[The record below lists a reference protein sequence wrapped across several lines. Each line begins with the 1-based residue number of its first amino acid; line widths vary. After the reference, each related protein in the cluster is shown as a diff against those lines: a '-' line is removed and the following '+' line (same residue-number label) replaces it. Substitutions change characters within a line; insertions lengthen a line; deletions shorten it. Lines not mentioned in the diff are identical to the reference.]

1 MSVITRLDVPKDAL
15 SQHRYFQGLVTLS
28 RYIKV
33 QLKPSCRIYETKQLP
48 LFMIV
53 PNQLQAIYDFLFSQ
67 ILYIRKWVCD
77 ISLGYFLLL
86 ASLLS
91 SCSALSQEGNKAQ
104 ALALLKKAAEYEPM
118 VTSIY
123 VSKLEEELRLENT
136 KNNWTESGTFC
147 TCKSLPVIS
156 C

>member
-1 MSVITRLDVPKDAL
+1 
-15 SQHRYFQGLVTLS
+15 
-28 RYIKV
+28 
-33 QLKPSCRIYETKQLP
+33 
-48 LFMIV
+48 MIV

-67 ILYIRKWVCD
+67 ILYKRKWVSD
-77 ISLGYFLLL
+77 ISLSYFLLL